1 MTFDYNAVTES
12 VEEYMSAV
20 CLCGH
25 SNCRG
30 SFLHFA
36 AADCYQQVL
45 QRTNEIAVRFAA
57 LLQSCIRKSLKKD
70 DKSILARHGFNTAAF
85 GAVSYL
91 AKEQTNSL
99 DAVPLWLQIFVVESL
114 KYVEYERKALPVT
127 LLCDSRER
135 EKKEKERYELEER
148 EEREE
153 KEGTGKSKGKGKTK
167 KKKDSENPLPLT
179 FQAADGE
186 GASTMSN
193 RIQSLTQS
201 LSLVGRVLS
210 RHRAEVQA
218 TDMQIDDGASSSS
231 TNSNPPPPIPP
242 IHAPI
247 EILSHKEIAMKICV
261 NKDSIIRSLIVAAE
275 AARTPPDVISEM
287 WDVYE
292 SFDRLATENMV
303 YLDEAFVAAE
313 ARLDSKKC
321 CLKIR
326 DVLLKQKDRVSRSLQ
341 ERFNAAIDLLMFYAK
356 TDTFVKMKGY
366 SKLESSAVEVF
377 ARELGNSV
385 PRKLVPTDKK
395 NDVNNYKIA
404 MTEGNVEFYDADD
417 SVASV
422 AIKYPH
428 DYVPNQLLH
437 WFNGGVKTK
446 NGPLQSTGCLSLP
459 QPANCFKLH
468 PHTFTYNNEHRK
480 LVFNWGK
487 DNVRKYTQWD
497 NVLIATFG
505 SANDHVD
512 FMGSPILDG
521 LLTGDGKNLEVS
533 ERSERALMKTSA
545 YSR

>member
-231 TNSNPPPPIPP
+231 TNSNPPPQSPQYTHP
-242 IHAPI
+242 
-247 EILSHKEIAMKICV
+247 
-261 NKDSIIRSLIVAAE
+261 
-275 AARTPPDVISEM
+275 
-287 WDVYE
+287 
-292 SFDRLATENMV
+292 
-303 YLDEAFVAAE
+303 
-313 ARLDSKKC
+313 SKF
-321 CLKIR
+321 
-326 DVLLKQKDRVSRSLQ
+326 SP
-341 ERFNAAIDLLMFYAK
+341 
-356 TDTFVKMKGY
+356 T
-366 SKLESSAVEVF
+366 
-377 ARELGNSV
+377 
-385 PRKLVPTDKK
+385 RK
-395 NDVNNYKIA
+395 
-404 MTEGNVEFYDADD
+404 
-417 SVASV
+417 S
-422 AIKYPH
+422 
-428 DYVPNQLLH
+428 Q
-437 WFNGGVKTK
+437 
-446 NGPLQSTGCLSLP
+446 
-459 QPANCFKLH
+459 
-468 PHTFTYNNEHRK
+468 
-480 LVFNWGK
+480 
-487 DNVRKYTQWD
+487 
-497 NVLIATFG
+497 
-505 SANDHVD
+505 
-512 FMGSPILDG
+512 
-521 LLTGDGKNLEVS
+521 
-533 ERSERALMKTSA
+533 
-545 YSR
+545 